1 MVFSLKWRKENL
13 LAAEYTSDTLR
24 ALIEKYSTII
34 EKEVGQEVFWD
45 FGVTRE
51 INYVQKMNHLLEQAI
66 AERRHII

>member
-1 MVFSLKWRKENL
+1 M
-13 LAAEYTSDTLR
+13 AAEYTSDTLR